1 MNDSQLIPVI
11 DRFLLQADLNRDRP
25 AMEGLSY
32 LGLARQVCGLSSQL
46 SGARVLIACKQG
58 PNAYAAM
65 LASLHAGKTYAPI
78 NVEAPIARQ
87 LLICEQF
94 QPDVVIGDET
104 TPLALRGERFLT
116 VGAETDPFSAQNS
129 NAPAYVI
136 FTSGSTGVPKGV
148 VISRHA
154 MDHYINWV
162 IPALGLTPDARVS
175 QHPNIGFDFSVMD
188 IFGSLASGAQLF
200 PIVTLKDRLFPVD
213 AIQRLKL
220 THWISVPSVVDLMF
234 RGKGAQLGDLP
245 DLEQMVFCGEPL
257 LPHHLDK
264 LFRVAPGLRVMNT
277 YGPTE
282 ATVSVTSLQLNR
294 ENWSEFSDSS
304 IALGEAIPGMA
315 ITLAGENPNEGE
327 IIISGPQV
335 ADGYWRDPE
344 RTANAFKGKSYR
356 TGDWAKRIRGSLYF
370 CERIDRQVKW
380 LGHRIEL
387 GEIDNE
393 LQAATGN
400 LAVTILQADGL
411 VGVVEAT
418 DVDPSAIQRAL
429 RQKLPDYMIPA
440 RIVAIEMLPR
450 NLNDKIDHAAIA
462 ALLQ

>member
-1 MNDSQLIPVI
+1 
-11 DRFLLQADLNRDRP
+11 
-25 AMEGLSY
+25 
-32 LGLARQVCGLSSQL
+32 
-46 SGARVLIACKQG
+46 
-58 PNAYAAM
+58 
-65 LASLHAGKTYAPI
+65 
-78 NVEAPIARQ
+78 
-87 LLICEQF
+87 
-94 QPDVVIGDET
+94 VVIGDET

-129 NAPAYVI
+129 NSPAYVI

-264 LFRVAPGLRVMNT
+264 LFRVAPSLRVMNT

-294 ENWSEFSDSS
+294 ENWSKFSDSS